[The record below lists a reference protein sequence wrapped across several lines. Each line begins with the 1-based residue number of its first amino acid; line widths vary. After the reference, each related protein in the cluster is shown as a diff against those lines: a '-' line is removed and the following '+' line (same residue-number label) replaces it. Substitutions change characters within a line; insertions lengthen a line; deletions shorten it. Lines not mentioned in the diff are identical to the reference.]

1 MEFFDIFIFNNVKS
15 DLKIILFLPN
25 QVVFKVKSVIFV
37 KSIPIPKAPMG
48 RGWADIYIVKGVSDA
63 LVLTIRELRKLIC
76 QSRTKQQETSHGC
89 IVYSPYW
96 LRLHF
101 AFVAKKGYLYTYTY
115 VGLSALL
122 VSDWQGNAKAY
133 ESWNEWQ
140 TGSTF
145 FYFVYSPIKNNPA
158 VVARQS
164 S

>member
-1 MEFFDIFIFNNVKS
+1 
-15 DLKIILFLPN
+15 
-25 QVVFKVKSVIFV
+25 
-37 KSIPIPKAPMG
+37 MG

-63 LVLTIRELRKLIC
+63 FVLTIRELRKLIC

-122 VSDWQGNAKAY
+122 VSINWAMRRPYIVERVTDWLHVFFSFVWLIINIYLDWSPQR
-133 ESWNEWQ
+133 
-140 TGSTF
+140 STITMQ
-145 FYFVYSPIKNNPA
+145 YVDS
-158 VVARQS
+158 
-164 S
+164 

>member
-1 MEFFDIFIFNNVKS
+1 
-15 DLKIILFLPN
+15 
-25 QVVFKVKSVIFV
+25 
-37 KSIPIPKAPMG
+37 MG

-96 LRLHF
+96 LRSHF

-122 VSDWQGNAKAY
+122 VSTDRAMRRPTNRGTSDRLAPRLNQY
-133 ESWNEWQ
+133 M
-140 TGSTF
+140 
-145 FYFVYSPIKNNPA
+145 FYKHL
-158 VVARQS
+158 
-164 S
+164 

>member
-1 MEFFDIFIFNNVKS
+1 
-15 DLKIILFLPN
+15 
-25 QVVFKVKSVIFV
+25 
-37 KSIPIPKAPMG
+37 MG

-63 LVLTIRELRKLIC
+63 FVLTIRELRKLIC

-122 VSDWQGNAKAY
+122 VSTDRAMREPVERGTSDKVRFPR
-133 ESWNEWQ
+133 
-140 TGSTF
+140 F
-145 FYFVYSPIKNNPA
+145 FVCLSFHRGAGRQIFNLHHDNTKRFKECSP
-158 VVARQS
+158 
-164 S
+164 

>member
-1 MEFFDIFIFNNVKS
+1 MS
-15 DLKIILFLPN
+15 IL
-25 QVVFKVKSVIFV
+25 
-37 KSIPIPKAPMG
+37 IPEAQMG

-96 LRLHF
+96 LRSHF

-122 VSDWQGNAKAY
+122 VSTDRAMRRPTNRGTSDRLAPRSFILY
-133 ESWNEWQ
+133 
-140 TGSTF
+140 
-145 FYFVYSPIKNNPA
+145 I
-158 VVARQS
+158 RQ
-164 S
+164 

>member
-1 MEFFDIFIFNNVKS
+1 
-15 DLKIILFLPN
+15 
-25 QVVFKVKSVIFV
+25 
-37 KSIPIPKAPMG
+37 MG

-63 LVLTIRELRKLIC
+63 FVLTIRELRKLIC

-122 VSDWQGNAKAY
+122 VSTDRAMREPLERGTGSKVRFPRFLFVNHSGGGQGNK
-133 ESWNEWQ
+133 
-140 TGSTF
+140 
-145 FYFVYSPIKNNPA
+145 
-158 VVARQS
+158 
-164 S
+164 

>member
-63 LVLTIRELRKLIC
+63 FVLMIRELRKLIC

-122 VSDWQGNAKAY
+122 VSD
-133 ESWNEWQ
+133 
-140 TGSTF
+140 
-145 FYFVYSPIKNNPA
+145 
-158 VVARQS
+158 
-164 S
+164 